1 MLFIR
6 NSRTGAVECRTN
18 RAAIKLNEQLHA
30 HN

>member
-6 NSRTGAVECRTN
+6 NSRTSKVECRTN
-18 RAAIKLNEQLHA
+18 RAAIKLNEQLHS